1 MSSFDFKRENCVRT
15 FIFDSVEMQQDDSDW
30 REVATVADS
39 LAYTIKNLTH
49 DVKYKFRVRAE
60 NVHGYSE
67 PSHPTEEIVIKQ
79 PSDESIPVP
88 EVPQVRAGGDFRA
101 RFEVLEELG
110 KGRFG
115 IVHKVIERESGAT
128 LAAKIIKC
136 IKAIDRKK
144 VQDEIVIMESLQ
156 HPKLL
161 QLSASFETQKE
172 IVMVME

>member
-1 MSSFDFKRENCVRT
+1 MQENE
-15 FIFDSVEMQQDDSDW
+15 SEW
-30 REVATVADS
+30 KEVATVADS
-39 LAYTIKNLTH
+39 LAYTVKNLTQGP
-49 DVKYKFRVRAE
+49 KYRFRVRAE

-67 PSHPTEEIVIKQ
+67 PSQPTDEIILTKPLEESNEKIV
-79 PSDESIPVP
+79 
-88 EVPQVRAGGDFRA
+88 EVPQVKSGGDFRT
-101 RFEVLEELG
+101 RFEILEELG

-115 IVHKVIERESGAT
+115 VVHKVIEKESGAT

-144 VQDEIVIMESLQ
+144 VQDEIKIMESLQ

-172 IVMVME
+172 IIMVME

>member
-1 MSSFDFKRENCVRT
+1 
-15 FIFDSVEMQQDDSDW
+15 MQQDGGEW
-30 REVATVADS
+30 KEVATVADS
-39 LAYTIKNLTH
+39 LAYTVKNLSC
-49 DVKYKFRVRAE
+49 DIKYRFRVRAE

-67 PSHPTEEIVIKQ
+67 PSQSTDEIILSKPIDEENV
-79 PSDESIPVP
+79 DN
-88 EVPQVRAGGDFRA
+88 VPQIKSGGDFRA
-101 RFEVLEELG
+101 RFEIHEELG

-115 IVHKVIERESGAT
+115 IVHKVIEKESGAT

-144 VQDEIVIMESLQ
+144 VREEIEIMESLQ

-172 IVMVME
+172 IIMVME

>member
-1 MSSFDFKRENCVRT
+1 
-15 FIFDSVEMQQDDSDW
+15 MQQDDSDW

-39 LAYTIKNLTH
+39 LAYTVKNLTH

-67 PSHPTEEIVIKQ
+67 PSQPTEAIVIEKKM
-79 PSDESIPVP
+79 PAAVETTA
-88 EVPQVRAGGDFRA
+88 EVPQVRAGGDFRT

-115 IVHKVIERESGAT
+115 IVHKVIERDSGAT

-144 VQDEIVIMESLQ
+144 VQDEIVIMRSLQ

>member
-1 MSSFDFKRENCVRT
+1 
-15 FIFDSVEMQQDDSDW
+15 MQQDGEQW
-30 REVATVADS
+30 KEVASVADS
-39 LAYTIKNLTH
+39 LAYTVKNLTH
-49 DVKYKFRVRAE
+49 GIKYKFRVRAE

-67 PSHPTEEIVIKQ
+67 PSLPTDDIVLSNPVDEENFERA
-79 PSDESIPVP
+79 DN
-88 EVPQVRAGGDFRA
+88 VPQVKSGGDFRS
-101 RFEVLEELG
+101 RFEIFEELG

-115 IVHKVIERESGAT
+115 IVHKVIEKESGAT

-144 VQDEIVIMESLQ
+144 VREEIEIMELLN

-172 IVMVME
+172 IIMVME

>member
-1 MSSFDFKRENCVRT
+1 
-15 FIFDSVEMQQDDSDW
+15 MQQDDGEW

-39 LAYTIKNLTH
+39 LAYTIKNLEQNVT
-49 DVKYKFRVRAE
+49 YKFRVRAE

-67 PSHPTEEIVIKQ
+67 PSLPTESIVLK
-79 PSDESIPVP
+79 PFTESQNETP
-88 EVPQVRAGGDFRA
+88 EVPQIKSGGDFRT
-101 RFEVLEELG
+101 RFETLEELG

-115 IVHKVIERESGAT
+115 VVHKVIERESGII

-144 VQDEIVIMESLQ
+144 VQEEINIMKSLQ

-172 IVMVME
+172 IIMVME